1 VKVKVPVKENYEEL
15 ELMFE
20 VNNAPRLRNAL
31 GLVAWIQQNCSKEF
45 IEMLKLSM
53 KIIEEQN

>member
-1 VKVKVPVKENYEEL
+1 
-15 ELMFE
+15 MFE